1 MHDKVESASLS
12 IEVALTSI
20 GSVRKTAV
28 DITALQ
34 TEKGNALS
42 VFQDKNVW
50 ICDMGASKHVTK
62 NLQVWGE
69 ALVVSVGKDSK
80 TGDKGTHMM
89 FVCWAWQAQKQHH
102 MYVGSKH
109 HESHSD

>member
-1 MHDKVESASLS
+1 VKGHQKSQWFKNNPEKASGWWKVMHDKVESALQS

-62 NLQVWGE
+62 NL
-69 ALVVSVGKDSK
+69 
-80 TGDKGTHMM
+80 
-89 FVCWAWQAQKQHH
+89 
-102 MYVGSKH
+102 
-109 HESHSD
+109 